1 MNDDFSQKPFE
12 LVEFVDNP
20 EQRCPCLLLL
30 DVSGSMS
37 GNKINELNEGLNA
50 FKSELLS
57 DSLAS
62 KRVEIA
68 VVTFGPVEI
77 KQEFVTVD
85 NFYPERLSPQGNT
98 PMGEAIIQGIALL
111 QDRKEK
117 YKNAG
122 IKYYRPWIF
131 LITDGEPTDEWYEA
145 ARKVRSGEEFKEF
158 SFFAVGVEG
167 ANLSTLSQIVSPSR
181 PPLKLKGLAFR
192 ELFQWLS
199 SSLRAVS
206 RSNPGEVVVLPATG
220 WNAIE

>member
-12 LVEFVDNP
+12 LVEFAENP

-30 DVSGSMS
+30 DVSGSMN
-37 GNKINELNEGLNA
+37 GDPIRQLNEGLMA
-50 FKSELLS
+50 FKNELLS

-85 NFYPERLSPQGNT
+85 HFYPEPLTAQGDT
-98 PMGEAIIQGIALL
+98 PMGQAIIRGLDLL
-111 QDRKEK
+111 HNRKAS

-131 LITDGEPTDEWYEA
+131 LITDGGPTDQWKEA
-145 ARKVRSGEEFKEF
+145 ANRVRQGEDRKEF

-167 ANLSTLSQIVSPSR
+167 ANTDILSQISSPKR
-181 PPLKLKGLAFR
+181 PPLKLRGLAFR
-192 ELFQWLS
+192 ELFSWLS
-199 SSLRAVS
+199 SSLKAVS
-206 RSNPGEVVVLPATG
+206 QSTPGESVTIPAPG
-220 WNAIE
+220 WTSID